1 MQPLI
6 FQKDRDGLPT
16 STLIA
21 DLSSRMATISFTHS
35 ALWGCLSA
43 SIEWSGSL
51 DEGFEAADRWLG
63 NPLEI
68 WSEDGA
74 WLWEGMVW
82 GVSFGA
88 GQRQRTRSLEHYAE
102 WGYGL
107 YNQTEPFTGQA
118 DTGPPLRVTAGVPST
133 LRPGFVLNV
142 GPMDETIAQ
151 ARIDQE
157 LTQRRRLLWLPDT
170 GGTLPLSGAGAPL
183 VSLDCIGWFRTL
195 WYPPIERTGGAL
207 VDVGPL
213 VRDLLA
219 ASAPYI
225 NADLSQIALDTP
237 GQTFD
242 LFDTYETPGEIVK
255 RIVPQAQGGSIDT
268 EYVFGIGQGRVPY
281 LRPSKRFATTPD
293 YLERIDGVIE
303 TPGGGAIRPELIR
316 PDRVIRQVDFVP
328 ASVTVTAAI
337 DTLEN
342 IYIAETRFESD
353 TYSVSYRGSIP
364 GVLGE
369 VAAT

>member
-6 FQKDRDGLPT
+6 LDKDRDGLPLPG
-16 STLIA
+16 LIA
-21 DLSSRMATISFTHS
+21 DLSSRLPIVSFTHS

-43 SIEWSGSL
+43 TIEWSGTL
-51 DEGFEAADRWLG
+51 DEGFTAADRWLG
-63 NPLEI
+63 NPVEI
-68 WSEDGA
+68 WSDDAE

-102 WGYGL
+102 WGVGL
-107 YNQTEPFTGQA
+107 YNQVEPFTGQVES
-118 DTGPPLRVTAGVPST
+118 GPPLRVTAGVPST

-195 WYPPIERTGGAL
+195 WYPPVERTGGAL

-225 NADLSQIALDTP
+225 NTDLSQIALDTP

-242 LFDTYETPGEIVK
+242 LFDTYETPGEIIK
-255 RIVPQAQGGSIDT
+255 RIVPQAQGGSIDS

-281 LRPSKRFATTPD
+281 LRPSKRFQTTPD
-293 YLERIDGVIE
+293 YLEQVTGSVH
-303 TPGGGAIRPELIR
+303 TSGGGAMPSYLVR
-316 PDRVIRQVDFVP
+316 PDSVIRQVDFVP
-328 ASVTVTAAI
+328 ASVAVTSAI
-337 DTLEN
+337 DTVEN

-353 TYSVSYRGSIP
+353 TASVTYRGSIP

-369 VAAT
+369 VGST